1 MKIKSISVF
10 VFLSLFAAVLN
21 AQQFNQKEIAVT
33 IYNQNLGVVKDL
45 REITIPEGVSTI
57 KIVDVAQM
65 IDPTSV
71 HIKLDGDVLEQNYQ
85 YDLVSLSKI
94 LNKYIDRN
102 ISMISKTGE
111 LTEGKLISAS
121 GGQILIKSNDG
132 GLLMIPN
139 YNEYR
144 INVAALPEGLITKP
158 TLVWMVNSNTS
169 KKQDV
174 EISYQTG
181 GMNWHAEYVAV
192 LNKDDSMMDLN
203 SWVSIENNS
212 GTTFKDAKIKLVAGD
227 INRAQQPTPAPRYE
241 KNLAY
246 AAAEDQFEE
255 QSFFEYHIYKLQRPA
270 TVANNETKQISL
282 FEAEDVSVKKKYI
295 FRCGNYNQNN
305 GKVNVVVEFTNNKK
319 NNLGV
324 PMPKGKVRVYKSDGD
339 AIEFIGEDFI
349 DHTPKNEK
357 LRLTIGKAFDIVAK
371 EKMTN
376 HRKITDRSYEQ
387 SWEIELTNRK
397 ETDVVVDVVK
407 YLGLNWEI
415 LKTSDEYTKENAT
428 TISYK
433 IPVKK
438 NGKTK
443 LTLTARYN
451 N

>member
-1 MKIKSISVF
+1 MKTKIISIF
-10 VFLSLFAAVLN
+10 TILFLLAAVMS
-21 AQQFNQKEIAVT
+21 AQQLNQKEIAVT

-45 REITIPEGVSTI
+45 REITIPEGISTLR
-57 KIVDVAQM
+57 IVDVAQL

-71 HIKLDGDVLEQNYQ
+71 HIKLNGDVLEQNYQ
-85 YDLVSLSKI
+85 YDLVNLAKI
-94 LNKYIDRN
+94 LNKYVDRN

-111 LTEGKLISAS
+111 LIEGKLISAN
-121 GGQILIKSNDG
+121 GGQIVIQNKTG

-139 YNEYR
+139 FNEYR

-158 TLVWMVNSNTS
+158 TLVWMVNSKTN

-192 LNKDDSMMDLN
+192 LNKDDSKMDLN

-212 GTTFKDAKIKLVAGD
+212 GTTYKDAKIKLVAGD
-227 INRAQQPTPAPRYE
+227 IHRATQPAPTPRYE
-241 KNLAY
+241 KNIAY
-246 AAAEDQFEE
+246 ASAEDQFQE
-255 QSFFEYHIYKLQRPA
+255 QAFFEYHIYKLQRPA
-270 TVANNETKQISL
+270 TIANNETKQISL
-282 FEAEDVSVKKKYI
+282 FEANNISINKKYLYES
-295 FRCGNYNQNN
+295 GAYNQPD
-305 GKVNVVVEFTNNKK
+305 GKVSVVVEFVNSKK

-339 AIEFIGEDFI
+339 AIEFIGEDFV

-357 LRLTIGKAFDIVAK
+357 VRLTIGNAFDVVAK

-376 HRKITDRSYEQ
+376 HRKISNRSYEQ
-387 SWEIELTNRK
+387 SWEIKLSNRK
-397 ETDVVVDVVK
+397 DEDIVVDVVK
-407 YLGLNWEI
+407 TLGLNWEVI
-415 LKTSDEYTKENAT
+415 DSSSEFVKEDAR
-428 TISYK
+428 TISFK

-438 NGKTK
+438 DGTTK
-443 LTLTARYN
+443 LTLTVRYN